1 MPAMIRHG
9 KAKKL
14 AFSII
19 GTPPNFHDKKTPK
32 QKDIEQRIEREEA
45 MRIK

>member
-19 GTPPNFHDKKTPK
+19 GTPPNFHDKKTK
-32 QKDIEQRIEREEA
+32 KEKELDERINASET
-45 MRIK
+45 MRVK